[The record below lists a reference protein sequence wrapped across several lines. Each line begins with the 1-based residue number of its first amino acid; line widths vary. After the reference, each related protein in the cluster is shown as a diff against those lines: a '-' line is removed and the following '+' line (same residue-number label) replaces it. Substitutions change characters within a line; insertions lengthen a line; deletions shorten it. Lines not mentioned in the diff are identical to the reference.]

1 MFGGGGRPGAPAAPG
16 LPFGGIPSE
25 LQDGVD
31 ALLAEEPDH
40 GEPDV
45 AFSQQ
50 QSAKERKRLSLWGL
64 LLEYPRMLV
73 VTTVLVIAT
82 SVALQA
88 GPKLT
93 ELAID
98 KGMVPGHRHL
108 SVVLIIAADLSRLC
122 GVHLADPDGPR

>member
-45 AFSQQ
+45 DFSQH
-50 QSAKERKRLSLWGL
+50 QSAKERRRLSLRGL
-64 LLEYPRMLV
+64 LLEYPHMLV
-73 VTTVLVIAT
+73 VSTVLVIVT

-98 KGMVPGHRHL
+98 KGMVPG
-108 SVVLIIAADLSRLC
+108 SPPSR
-122 GVHLADPDGPR
+122 ASW